1 MPELVHLPPTA
12 SPEEFMVVL
21 ERDAAVVCDDFISP
35 ELTAKLRDELMPIF
49 EAGPTGADDFSGY
62 KTKRIGALIARSSA
76 VREIA
81 VNPLLLALS
90 DAVLGP
96 FCQSIQ
102 MHLTQ
107 AVSIGPG
114 EGGQILH
121 RDRGLWGGWI
131 PRRIETQLG
140 TMLAVTEFTHENG
153 ATRVVPGSQVWDK
166 DRQPEP
172 HEILSAEMKPGSIL
186 IYTGTVIHGG
196 GANTTDEDRIGLLM
210 HYTLGWLRQQENQYL
225 SCPPEIAK
233 DFSPELRALIGYSQ
247 GSPVMG
253 FYSSPKG
260 ESGLE
265 AVPPETLFGDKPS
278 QASQRISAEDVV
290 KAPR

>member
-1 MPELVHLPPTA
+1 MTDIVHLTPDTPLEEYTA
-12 SPEEFMVVL
+12 AL
-21 ERDAAVVCDDFISP
+21 ERDAAVICDGFLSP
-35 ELTAKLRDELMPIF
+35 EKTETLKQELLPIF
-49 EAGPTGADDFSGY
+49 AEGSTGADEFTGY
-62 KTKRIGALIARSSA
+62 KTKRIGALIARSSV
-76 VREIA
+76 VREMA
-81 VNPLLLALS
+81 VNPLLLKLA

-140 TMLAVTEFTHENG
+140 TMLAVTDFTHENG
-153 ATRVVPGSQVWDK
+153 ATRVVPGSHTWHR
-166 DRQPEP
+166 DREPEP
-172 HEILSAEMKPGSIL
+172 HEILSADMRPGSIL

-196 GANTTDEDRIGLLM
+196 GANSTDEDRIGFLM

-225 SCPPEIAK
+225 SCPPDVAK
-233 DFSPELRALIGYSQ
+233 EFSPELRKLIGYAQ
-247 GSPVMG
+247 GGPVMG
-253 FYSSPKG
+253 FYSDPAG
-260 ESGLE
+260 GAE
-265 AVPPETLFGDKPS
+265 AVPPETLFGDEFGE
-278 QASQRISAEDVV
+278 AGRRISAEDVV